1 MKGGERLEPRC
12 SSGSPSRLE
21 APRDPCAAPARC
33 SSPPDPLQLREAP
46 ASPGWGWSRCQG
58 LLTEEPRAGRG
69 QRHQFWGE
77 IRGGSAGNAHGEAAP
92 REGHGQDIAP
102 GRGNQPGEDK
112 TALKRSQGTKPL
124 SWAVLPLSLHGGRSG
139 GPVQPPRV
147 CHPSGHPSGS
157 APEIRSLPHV
167 SRTSPSQPP
176 SSPSIAGTLISTSSS
191 AEAAFSCLL
200 KINEAD
206 NDSAGAPGPD
216 VFRCALG
223 SGWRS
228 ANERL
233 PAALSSL
240 GAGLFVHN
248 HS

>member
-1 MKGGERLEPRC
+1 MHTARLLRGKGTVRTSLLAAGTSQERIK
-12 SSGSPSRLE
+12 
-21 APRDPCAAPARC
+21 
-33 SSPPDPLQLREAP
+33 QLSKGRKALNP
-46 ASPGWGWSRCQG
+46 SPGPCS
-58 LLTEEPRAGRG
+58 LLPCTVAGP
-69 QRHQFWGE
+69 E
-77 IRGGSAGNAHGEAAP
+77 
-92 REGHGQDIAP
+92 
-102 GRGNQPGEDK
+102 
-112 TALKRSQGTKPL
+112 
-124 SWAVLPLSLHGGRSG
+124 

-147 CHPSGHPSGS
+147 CHPSGHASGS

-240 GAGLFVHN
+240 RAGLFVHS